1 MKGYTQNHKS
11 VNISGIQTIKQQKNK
26 RCIYRREQALMFK
39 SVNST
44 SLLITINF
52 KIYKIYSQ
60 LTEIN
65 REKIITFVL
74 QVHIICNGSNLN
86 YLNEEA
92 VGS

>member
-1 MKGYTQNHKS
+1 
-11 VNISGIQTIKQQKNK
+11 
-26 RCIYRREQALMFK
+26 MFK

-60 LTEIN
+60 LTEIH
-65 REKIITFVL
+65 REKIIIFVL

-86 YLNEEA
+86 YLNSEA

>member
-1 MKGYTQNHKS
+1 
-11 VNISGIQTIKQQKNK
+11 
-26 RCIYRREQALMFK
+26 MFK

-74 QVHIICNGSNLN
+74 QVHIICNGSKLN